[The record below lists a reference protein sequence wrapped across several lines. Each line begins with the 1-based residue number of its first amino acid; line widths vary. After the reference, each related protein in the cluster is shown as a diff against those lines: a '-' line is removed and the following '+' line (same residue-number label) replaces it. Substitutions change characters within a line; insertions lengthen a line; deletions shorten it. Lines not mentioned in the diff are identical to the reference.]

1 MSVPVSELDKL
12 LDASRVERVRRQGA
26 LVLDVDDTL
35 LARERAGGRAVGAGV
50 ETLAETFT
58 ESAPAALLPELL
70 RRGFNL
76 CLITGHGWG
85 QLESRLIAPLV
96 ARLRESGDEEAVAS
110 SVERLRVYAN
120 RGATKIV
127 WDGERH
133 AFEEVYGARHQ
144 LRDEDRPALRE
155 LLETLGAEFEREVS
169 ARREWFEA
177 TFPRFD
183 FATLPARVSEREGAV
198 LVLRPIPARIH
209 AADGAANARAEVYAR
224 GLKLLRRGTLSG
236 DYELAESGRS
246 SIEITRRGVSKE
258 TAMRDLIAELTNAAA
273 ATAGEDSVATACE
286 DSVATTG
293 EESAGVEDA
302 LVYVGDEFY
311 AGGNDFVI
319 PRVFPRA
326 LCLSVA
332 GAGGA
337 EETESGVV
345 SLTGATGAQGTAA
358 TAALLAH
365 VLNLSA

>member
-1 MSVPVSELDKL
+1 MSAPPALSEVI
-12 LDASRVERVRRQGA
+12 DAARVERVRRAGA

-35 LARERAGGRAVGAGV
+35 LARVRASGAACGAGA
-50 ETLAETFT
+50 ETLAETFA
-58 ESAPAALLPELL
+58 ESASAALLPELL

-76 CLITGHGWG
+76 CLITGHGWR

-96 ARLRESGDEEAVAS
+96 ERLRESGDDVAGAC
-110 SVERLRVYAN
+110 VERLRVYAN

-144 LRDEDRPALRE
+144 LRDEDRAALRA

-198 LVLRPIPARIH
+198 LVLRPIPARMH
-209 AADGAANARAEVYAR
+209 AADGVANARAEVYAR
-224 GLKLLRRGTLSG
+224 GLELLRRANLSD

-258 TAMRDLIAELTNAAA
+258 TAMRDLISELTKSAASA
-273 ATAGEDSVATACE
+273 ATGED
-286 DSVATTG
+286 
-293 EESAGVEDA
+293 AGRVEDA
-302 LVYVGDEFY
+302 LVYVGDEFF

-332 GAGGA
+332 G
-337 EETESGVV
+337 EETGAGVV
-345 SLTGATGAQGTAA
+345 PLAGATGAEGTAA

-365 VLNLSA
+365 VLNLSARV